1 MQVTVDFSVQAHKF
15 YQEYIRND
23 YYYLFGGM
31 KYFEAGGFYFGDN
44 KSQFIHSVS
53 GGLKSE
59 VHYCY
64 REPVHAKPIPRK
76 EFDIDISFTKS
87 EIENLIG
94 KLDGIEDCG
103 PYGEGWTS
111 DELLG
116 LLTKLN
122 NALEDLK

>member
-1 MQVTVDFSVQAHKF
+1 MRELTQQEINDAPDWANFYSIQKDKPYFTELAMDQRELDFK
-15 YQEYIRND
+15 
-23 YYYLFGGM
+23 
-31 KYFEAGGFYFGDN
+31 
-44 KSQFIHSVS
+44 
-53 GGLKSE
+53 
-59 VHYCY
+59 
-64 REPVHAKPIPRK
+64 PVPRK

-94 KLDGIEDCG
+94 QLDGIEDCG
-103 PYGEGWTS
+103 PRGEGWTS